1 MKGRLSKSNVVSNA
15 SGKIREIEAQVL
27 KQRFSGI
34 AKRWQHVAVAV
45 AVSPRSK
52 GKDGFAPRSGGGE
65 FR

>member
-45 AVSPRSK
+45 SPRSK